1 MTNQTEVATV
11 EQEDM
16 DAQVSKPITSAASAE
31 NLAKLKVNSPE
42 SKEGNLMRN
51 QGSNIDLA
59 ALYNQSMQGY
69 GYQQPQQLIPQPQ
82 QPQFSSSAPQLFQMQ
97 QSQQFQP
104 PQNFANQMLIQQIQ
118 PMAPQFQQPQQHQ
131 QFQPIATQQSDMQP
145 QQFHPIA
152 TQQSDMQP
160 QQFQPMTGPQPV
172 RAAPQPPP
180 IIQLSQPAPVTT
192 NPFQQPQPNSLT
204 LPGQEPASFNPF
216 KQPDSPDGVA
226 TTTTTMSNQYSA
238 APSLGISF
246 PRSIS
251 NVSMTEPG
259 PVLEDGSNA
268 GSAAGSATGSFV
280 GSSVGIQILQ
290 QNVDKV
296 EKVIDGIT
304 GKASPSGETSG
315 LQMEPISVSDTQSN
329 GDNKEIDDNQ
339 NGE

>member
-97 QSQQFQP
+97 QS
-104 PQNFANQMLIQQIQ
+104 
-118 PMAPQFQQPQQHQ
+118 
-131 QFQPIATQQSDMQP
+131 
-145 QQFHPIA
+145 
-152 TQQSDMQP
+152 QQSDMQP